1 MLKIWGRPTSTCTQR
16 VLWTLVEA
24 SVPYQLTLASAT
36 MGAAGHIMLGHTPY
50 GVVDTLDYRAMNPN
64 GTIPTIEDNGFILW
78 ESNAIVAYIARQY
91 AAMKLYEADEKTF
104 VTALK
109 WMMWTNYSL
118 ESPMHLLITHLERL
132 PIEQRNS
139 VVVSEQRLEMLT
151 QMRIIETQLK
161 NSRYLTGHRFTIAD
175 IPPAIAIQ
183 RFVHCD
189 LSPPSMPL
197 IEDWLGRISERVGFR
212 EHVASRHLH
221 FSDSK

>member
-1 MLKIWGRPTSTCTQR
+1 
-16 VLWTLVEA
+16 
-24 SVPYQLTLASAT
+24 
-36 MGAAGHIMLGHTPY
+36 
-50 GVVDTLDYRAMNPN
+50 
-64 GTIPTIEDNGFILW
+64 
-78 ESNAIVAYIARQY
+78 
-91 AAMKLYEADEKTF
+91 
-104 VTALK
+104 
-109 WMMWTNYSL
+109 
-118 ESPMHLLITHLERL
+118 
-132 PIEQRNS
+132 
-139 VVVSEQRLEMLT
+139 
-151 QMRIIETQLK
+151 MRIIETQLK